1 MFSSLKS
8 LFRPGQG
15 ARNLVV
21 IDKGDLTQLR
31 LGAQAGDMNAQAA
44 MLFAGQRDRYGRA
57 LDAILALPPTVRVKR
72 AQDIARE
79 ARNG

>member
-15 ARNLVV
+15 PRDMVM
-21 IDKGDLTQLR
+21 IDKAELERLR
-31 LGAQAGDMNAQAA
+31 ADSERAA
-44 MLFAGQRDRYGRA
+44 RYADALDRHIRA
-57 LDAILALPPTVRVKR
+57 LDAILALPPTVRVTT
-72 AQDIARE
+72 AQKIARE